1 MARIAITGGIACGK
15 SLLSSFLR
23 ELGAEIIDADDIV
36 HELIPVDERRRLAKI
51 VFSNPAERKALEA
64 RIHPIVRER
73 IAAFLRT
80 GNGERGT
87 GNREQVTGNGERGTG
102 NRGENR
108 KIDESKNRKIA
119 VIPLLFE
126 VGWDREFDIICTI
139 TSPVEQQIER
149 MISTRGYTR
158 EEALA
163 RIAAQMPVEE
173 KAARSHYVIHNDST
187 PENLRTQAKAFYNS
201 LIPHPS

>member
-36 HELIPVDERRRLAKI
+36 HEIIPADERRRLAKI

-73 IAAFLRT
+73 IDEFLQ
-80 GNGERGT
+80 T
-87 GNREQVTGNGERGTG
+87 GNR
-102 NRGENR
+102 
-108 KIDESKNRKIA
+108 IA
-119 VIPLLFE
+119 IIPLLFE
-126 VGWDREFDIICTI
+126 VGWDKDFDIICTI
-139 TSPVEQQIER
+139 TSPQEQQIER

-187 PENLRTQAKAFYNS
+187 PENLRTQARTFYHT
-201 LIPHPS
+201 LIPHPPSLIPSVTRYPLPIPPHESLATKSL

>member
-36 HELIPVDERRRLAKI
+36 HELIPADERRRLAKI
-51 VFSNPAERKALEA
+51 VFSNPAERKALEE

-73 IAAFLRT
+73 INEFLRT
-80 GNGERGT
+80 GNGER
-87 GNREQVTGNGERGTG
+87 VTGNGERGTG

-119 VIPLLFE
+119 IIPLLFE

-201 LIPHPS
+201 LIPHESLATKSL

>member
-73 IAAFLRT
+73 IAAFLR
-80 GNGERGT
+80 
-87 GNREQVTGNGERGTG
+87 TGNGERGTG